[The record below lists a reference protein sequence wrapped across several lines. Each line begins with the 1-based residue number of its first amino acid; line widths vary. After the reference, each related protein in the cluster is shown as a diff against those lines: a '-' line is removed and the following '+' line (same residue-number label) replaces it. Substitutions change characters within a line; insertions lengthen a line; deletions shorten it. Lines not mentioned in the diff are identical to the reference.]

1 MTLRFL
7 FSFIFIIALSG
18 CVTKS
23 LTLLDAKKNIPLEKA
38 NHWKLNARVAIRLP
52 KESHTASLNWQK
64 NNKTFDFYLSG
75 AFGVTI
81 AHIIQGEKQASIEVA
96 KSEKLY
102 HKDIELLVHNTLGWS
117 FPIHQLSY
125 WVKGLPSGNDKE
137 IITRDSF
144 DRIKHISFEEWEI
157 SFSKYRKYRGFILPK
172 IITAKHPNLTLKIVA
187 KKWQFYE

>member
-1 MTLRFL
+1 MTFRFL
-7 FSFIFIIALSG
+7 FGFVFMIALSG

-23 LTLLDAKKNIPLEKA
+23 LTPLDQKNNIPLEEA

-64 NNKTFDFYLSG
+64 DNKTFDFYLSG

-81 AHIIQGEKQASIEVA
+81 AHIIQGKKQASLEVA

-102 HKDIELLVHNTLGWS
+102 HKDIEFLVHNTLGWS

-144 DRIKHISFEEWEI
+144 DRIEHIGFEEWEI
-157 SFSKYRKYRGFILPK
+157 SFSKYKKYRGFILPK

>member
-1 MTLRFL
+1 MTFRFL
-7 FSFIFIIALSG
+7 FSFIFMIVLSG

-23 LTLLDAKKNIPLEKA
+23 LTLLDQKNNIPLEKA

-64 NNKTFDFYLSG
+64 DNKTFDFYLSG

-81 AHIIQGEKQASIEVA
+81 AHIIQGKKQASLEVA

-102 HKDIELLVHNTLGWS
+102 HEDIEFLVHNTLGWS

-125 WVKGLPSGNDKE
+125 WIKGLPSGNDREK
-137 IITRDSF
+137 ITLDSF
-144 DRIKHISFEEWEI
+144 DRIEHISFEEWEI
-157 SFSKYRKYRGFILPK
+157 SFSKYKKYHGFILPK